1 MTTEAGSG
9 ARPFR
14 AGRGDTEVTRIE
26 VPLADRPYPV
36 FIGERLGA
44 QLPDLLRSAFTASG
58 GAAPAAAERPL
69 PERALVL
76 TQAPV
81 VDAGH
86 VAPVEEAL
94 RECGIEVARELV
106 PDGERAKS
114 VEVLGELWRAAAQL
128 PLTRRD
134 VVVAVGGGVVGD
146 LGGFLAATYARGI
159 DLVQVPTTV
168 LAQVDAA
175 IGGKTGINLPEGKNL
190 VGAFHQ
196 PRAVACDV
204 ATLATLP
211 ERIHR
216 EGFGEIA
223 KYGLIRDAVV
233 LALLEASPAV
243 AEGSDRTLLR
253 ELVERSVAVKAQVVA
268 ADEREAG
275 ERAHLNLGHT
285 FGHAVEA
292 LTGYDT
298 VLHGEAVAIGTVV
311 ELRLG
316 VALGLTD
323 ASVAGRGEALLASLG
338 LPTRPP
344 ALDRDAVWEAMGRDK
359 KATSGGVRFV
369 LLEDVGRPVLIAP
382 PREVVDAVLDEL
394 EGSGRS

>member
-1 MTTEAGSG
+1 VTEPPGPEVVRSEVAG
-9 ARPFR
+9 
-14 AGRGDTEVTRIE
+14 TEVARID
-26 VPLADRPYPV
+26 VALADRPYPV
-36 FIGERLGA
+36 FLGERLGPV
-44 QLPDLLRSAFTASG
+44 LPRLLEEAFSAG
-58 GAAPAAAERPL
+58 VGAVPGLRL
-69 PERALVL
+69 PERALVV

-86 VAPVEEAL
+86 VDPVEDAL
-94 RECGIEVARELV
+94 RACGVEVVRQLV
-106 PDGERAKS
+106 PDGEGAKS
-114 VEVLGELWRAAAQL
+114 IEVLGDLWRAAARL

-159 DLVQVPTTV
+159 DVVQIPTTV

-196 PRAVACDV
+196 PRAVVCDV
-204 ATLATLP
+204 AALATLP

-223 KYGLIRDAVV
+223 KYGLIRDAGM
-233 LALLEASPAV
+233 LELLEANPEVAGAGSSP
-243 AEGSDRTLLR
+243 LLL

-285 FGHAVEA
+285 FGHAVES
-292 LTGYDT
+292 LTGYDS

-311 ELRLG
+311 SLRVG
-316 VALGLTD
+316 VALGITD
-323 ASVAGRGEALLASLG
+323 AEVAARGEAVLTALG

-344 ALDRDAVWEAMGRDK
+344 VLDREAVWTAMRRDK
-359 KATSGGVRFV
+359 KASSDAVRFV
-369 LLEDVGRPVLIAP
+369 LLEDVGRPVVASP
-382 PREVVDAVLDEL
+382 PREVVDGVLDEL
-394 EGSGRS
+394 EGDGGF